1 MKFILNELK
10 AEKEKTRMVK
20 QADERRTRLRRHGLV
35 AGGHLVKLLELVRLV
50 GELRIG
56 LGLDWN
62 WSNSTG
68 LDAVDWS
75 C

>member
-20 QADERRTRLRRHGLV
+20 QAEERRTRLRRHGLV
-35 AGGHLVKLLELVRLV
+35 AGGHLGKLLELVRLV

-68 LDAVDWS
+68 LDWS